1 MYFYQEADTGNW
13 VLGEHHHNTVPAGSC
28 RLVTGNSTSSLKIKT
43 IASGE
48 VLANGLTNVAG
59 MTYNWTLPA
68 NWVKTAGGT
77 TNEITVTVGGVDDDG
92 DISVTAT
99 NDYGTSIARTLTVS
113 VEEGS

>member
-1 MYFYQEADTGNW
+1 
-13 VLGEHHHNTVPAGSC
+13 
-28 RLVTGNSTSSLKIKT
+28 
-43 IASGE
+43 
-48 VLANGLTNVAG
+48 

-99 NDYGTSIARTLTVS
+99 DAYGTSIARTLTVA
-113 VEEGS
+113 VVLGE